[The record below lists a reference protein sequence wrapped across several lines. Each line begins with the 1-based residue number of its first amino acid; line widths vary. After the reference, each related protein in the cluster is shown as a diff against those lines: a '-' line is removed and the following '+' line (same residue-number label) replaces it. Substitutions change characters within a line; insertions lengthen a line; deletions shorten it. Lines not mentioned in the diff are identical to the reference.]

1 MDLSLKTREKI
12 LNAQK
17 NEITEYFIYS
27 KLAEKTKDPRNRK
40 TLQEIAEDEKSHY
53 KFWEQFTGQEVGPD
67 RFNIWKYYL
76 IARIFGLTFGVK
88 LMEQGEEDAQVIYNE
103 ISTEVPEAEKIVED
117 EDRHEKKLLDM
128 IDEEGLRYTGSIVL
142 GLNDALVELTGA
154 LAGFTLTLQK
164 PEIIA
169 VAGLVTGVAASF
181 SMAASEYLSSRT
193 EETEKEP
200 LRSAFYTG
208 LAYFFTVVVL
218 ILPFLI
224 LKNPYFSLI
233 LTLLGALFIIWVFN
247 FYISVAQDVS
257 FKERF
262 REMVLISLGVSL
274 LTFLIGILIRN
285 FLKIDI

>member
-1 MDLSLKTREKI
+1 MDLSLKTRKKI

-27 KLAEKTKDPRNRK
+27 RLAEKTKDPRNRK
-40 TLQEIAEDEKSHY
+40 TLKEIAEDEKSHY
-53 KFWEQFTGQEVGPD
+53 EFWKQFTGQEVGAD

-88 LMEQGEEDAQVIYNE
+88 LMEQGEEDAQVIYDE
-103 ISTEVPEAEKIVED
+103 ISMEVPEAGKIVED
-117 EDRHEKKLLDM
+117 EDKHEKRLLDM
-128 IDEEGLRYTGSIVL
+128 IDEESLHYTGSIVL

-164 PEIIA
+164 PDVIA

-233 LTLLGALFIIWVFN
+233 LTLFGAVFIIGIFN